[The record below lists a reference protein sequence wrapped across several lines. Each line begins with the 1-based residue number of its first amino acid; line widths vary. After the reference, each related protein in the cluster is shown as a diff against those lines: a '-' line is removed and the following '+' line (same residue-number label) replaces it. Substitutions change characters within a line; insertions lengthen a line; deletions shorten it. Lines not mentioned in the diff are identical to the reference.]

1 MYTIMYR
8 NHQRG
13 RPPRGRVHTPSARTA
28 NASRWRVLVQQGQ
41 CQGGQ
46 LARQQGQGQELLLLL
61 LVLILAADIHPER
74 LPV

>member
-1 MYTIMYR
+1 MDR
-8 NHQRG
+8 NHQREG
-13 RPPRGRVHTPSARTA
+13 ARRGRVLHTPSARTA

-74 LPV
+74 LPE